1 MGYPIILSRLY
12 ESALIFIKKYI
23 IIYLQI
29 KEKEKFEIMMKLS
42 PIVVSLLDS
51 DLYKFNMNQVMF
63 HKHTNLNGTY
73 LFKCRN
79 SDVTFTPAMVA
90 EINAQIDHLCTLT
103 FKEDELEY
111 LSSLRFIKSDY
122 IEFLRLWRPLRRY
135 VNCYLVPKNSLNDD
149 VDGTLH
155 IEVTGPLFSVM
166 QFEIYLLEIVNEV
179 YFRMK
184 YDYLE
189 LLESAK
195 IRLMNKCFTLEENT
209 YTFKFAEFG
218 CRRRLS
224 REWQDFVLKNLLKTG
239 KCVGTSNVYL
249 AMKYGC
255 KPIGTYAHEYVQM
268 YQGVPGVQL
277 AYTNKLAMTEW
288 FEEYQGD
295 NGTALTDTLGTDLFL
310 KDFNKL
316 QAMCY
321 TGVRH
326 DSGDPYEWG
335 EKIIAHYKKLG
346 IDPKTKTL
354 LFSDSL
360 NFDKAQAIY
369 DYFKDRI
376 NVSFGIGTYLTNDTD
391 VAALNI
397 VIKLQYVNG
406 HPVAKLS
413 DTPGKTMCQND
424 DYATYLRDAVN
435 YRLKEGI

>member
-1 MGYPIILSRLY
+1 
-12 ESALIFIKKYI
+12 
-23 IIYLQI
+23 
-29 KEKEKFEIMMKLS
+29 MMKLN
-42 PIVVSLLDS
+42 PIIISLLDT
-51 DLYKFNMNQVMF
+51 DLYKFNMLQVMW
-63 HKHTNLNGTY
+63 HKHTNLNGVY
-73 LFKCRN
+73 IFKCRN
-79 SDVTFTPAMVA
+79 KDVTFTQEMVE

-103 FKEDELEY
+103 FTDEELDY
-111 LSSLRFIKSDY
+111 LGSLRFIKPDY
-122 IEFLRLWRPLRRY
+122 VEFLRLWRPLRRY
-135 VNCYLVPKNSLNDD
+135 VSCYLV
-149 VDGTLH
+149 H
-155 IEVTGPLFSVM
+155 EEMRIEVEGPLFSVM

-184 YDYLE
+184 YDYFE
-189 LLESAK
+189 LAYGSAQEKLYDK
-195 IRLMNKCFTLEENT
+195 ICKLKDNT

-224 REWQDFVLKNLLKTG
+224 REWQDYVLEHLLETG

-268 YQGVPGVQL
+268 YQGVEGVQL
-277 AYTNKLAMTEW
+277 AHTNKMAMQEW
-288 FEEYQGD
+288 FEEYKGD

-310 KDFNKL
+310 RDFDWL
-316 QAMCY
+316 QATCY

-326 DSGDPYEWG
+326 DSGDPIEWG
-335 EKIIAHYKKLG
+335 EKLIAHYQKLG

-360 NFDKAQAIY
+360 DFDKAQEIY

-376 NVSFGIGTYLTNDTD
+376 NVSFGIGTYLTNDTAVD
-391 VAALNI
+391 ALNI

-413 DTPGKTMCQND
+413 DNPAKTMCQDEGYIN
-424 DYATYLRDAVN
+424 YLRNAVD

>member
-1 MGYPIILSRLY
+1 
-12 ESALIFIKKYI
+12 
-23 IIYLQI
+23 
-29 KEKEKFEIMMKLS
+29 MMKLS
-42 PIVVSLLDS
+42 PIIVSLLDT

-79 SDVTFTPAMVA
+79 KDVTFTPAMVD

-103 FKEDELEY
+103 FTDEELNY

-135 VNCYLVPKNSLNDD
+135 VNCYLVPQDSLNDN

-184 YDYLE
+184 YNYLD
-189 LLESAK
+189 LVTSAREKLQRK
-195 IRLMNKCFTLEENT
+195 INLFETGFYN
-209 YTFKFAEFG
+209 FKFAEFG

-224 REWQDFVLKNLLKTG
+224 REWQEYVVKELLATH

-249 AMKYGC
+249 AMKYNC
-255 KPIGTYAHEYVQM
+255 KPIGTYAHEFVQM

-277 AYTNKLAMTEW
+277 AYTNKVAMEEW
-288 FEEYQGD
+288 FDEYQGD
-295 NGTALTDTLGTDLFL
+295 NGTALTDTLGTELFL
-310 KDFNKL
+310 RDFNKL
-316 QAMCY
+316 QATCY

-335 EKIIAHYKKLG
+335 ENIISHYYKLG

-360 NFDKAQAIY
+360 DFDRAQAIH
-369 DYFKDRI
+369 DHFEGRI
-376 NVSFGIGTYLTNDTD
+376 NISFGIGTFLSNDTCED
-391 VAALNI
+391 PLNI

-413 DTPGKTMCQND
+413 DNPDKAMCQD
-424 DYATYLRDAVN
+424 DSYLSYLKNAVE

>member
-1 MGYPIILSRLY
+1 
-12 ESALIFIKKYI
+12 
-23 IIYLQI
+23 
-29 KEKEKFEIMMKLS
+29 MMKLS
-42 PIVVSLLDS
+42 PIVVSLLDT
-51 DLYKFNMNQVMF
+51 DLYKFNMGQIFF
-63 HKHTNLNGTY
+63 HKHTNLNGVY
-73 LFKCRN
+73 IFKCRN
-79 SDVTFTPAMVA
+79 NGVEFTQAMVD
-90 EINAQIDHLCTLT
+90 EINAQIDHLCTLRFT
-103 FKEDELEY
+103 DEELDY
-111 LSSLRFIKSDY
+111 LGSLRFIKSDY
-122 IEFLRLWRPLRRY
+122 VEFLRLWHPMRRY
-135 VNCYLVPKNSLNDD
+135 VTCKAGEN
-149 VDGTLH
+149 GTLDLKV
-155 IEVTGPLFSVM
+155 EGPLFSVM

-184 YDYLE
+184 YDYLD
-189 LLESAK
+189 LLNSAK
-195 IRLMNKCFTLEENT
+195 ERLDIKMCVLTEDV

-224 REWQDFVLKNLLKTG
+224 REWQDYVVRDLLKTG
-239 KCVGTSNVYL
+239 KCVGTSNIYL

-310 KDFNKL
+310 RDFDKL

-326 DSGDPYEWG
+326 DSGDPFEWG
-335 EKIIAHYKKLG
+335 DKIIAHYEKLG

-360 NFDKAQAIY
+360 DFERAQEI
-369 DYFKDRI
+369 DEYFNGRV
-376 NVSFGIGTYLTNDTD
+376 NVSFGIGTFLTNDTCVD
-391 VAALNI
+391 PLNI

-413 DTPGKTMCQND
+413 DVPGKTMCQSD
-424 DYATYLRDAVN
+424 DYVAYLRNAVD

>member
-1 MGYPIILSRLY
+1 
-12 ESALIFIKKYI
+12 
-23 IIYLQI
+23 
-29 KEKEKFEIMMKLS
+29 MMKLS
-42 PIVVSLLDS
+42 PIIVSLLDT

-63 HKHTNLNGTY
+63 HKHTNLNGVY
-73 LFKCRN
+73 MFKCRN
-79 SDVTFTPAMVA
+79 KDVVFTQEMVD
-90 EINAQIDHLCTLT
+90 EIKAQIDHLCTLT
-103 FKEDELEY
+103 FTDEELDY
-111 LSSLRFIKSDY
+111 LGSLRFIKPDY
-122 IEFLRLWRPLRRY
+122 VEFLRLWRPLRRY
-135 VNCYLVPKNSLNDD
+135 VECWLGEFSGELY
-149 VDGTLH
+149 
-155 IEVTGPLFSVM
+155 IEVTGPLFSAM

-179 YFRMK
+179 YFRMQ
-184 YDYLE
+184 YDYLD
-189 LLESAK
+189 LLNSAQVA
-195 IRLMNKCFTLEENT
+195 LEDKCQALIDDT

-224 REWQDFVLKNLLKTG
+224 REWQDHVLKNLLKTG

-249 AMKYGC
+249 AMKYGI

-268 YQGVPGVQL
+268 YQGVKGVTL
-277 AYTNKLAMTEW
+277 AYTNKMAMDEW

-310 KDFNKL
+310 MDFTKL

-326 DSGDPYEWG
+326 DSGDPIAWG
-335 EKIIAHYKKLG
+335 EKIIAKYEEYG

-354 LFSDSL
+354 LFSDGL
-360 NFDKAQAIY
+360 DFDKAQEIY

-376 NVSFGIGTYLTNDTD
+376 NVSFGIGTYLTNDTA
-391 VAALNI
+391 VGALNI

-413 DTPGKTMCQND
+413 DNPAKTMCQD
-424 DYATYLRDAVN
+424 EEYITYLRNAVE

>member
-1 MGYPIILSRLY
+1 
-12 ESALIFIKKYI
+12 
-23 IIYLQI
+23 
-29 KEKEKFEIMMKLS
+29 MMKLS
-42 PIVVSLLDS
+42 PCVVSLLDT

-63 HKHTNLNGTY
+63 HKHTNLNGKY
-73 LFKCRN
+73 IFKCRN
-79 SDVTFTPAMVA
+79 RGVEFTEEMCE

-103 FKEDELEY
+103 FSDEELDY
-111 LSSLRFIKSDY
+111 LATLRFIKKDY

-135 VNCYLVPKNSLNDD
+135 VNCWL
-149 VDGTLH
+149 DGTELH
-155 IEVTGPLFSVM
+155 IEVDGPIFSAM

-184 YDYLE
+184 YDYLSLVAFAREKLYHKIIGFREE
-189 LLESAK
+189 L
-195 IRLMNKCFTLEENT
+195 
-209 YTFKFAEFG
+209 YDFKFAEFG

-224 REWQDFVLKNLLKTG
+224 REWQDYVVGELLKTG
-239 KCVGTSNVYL
+239 YCVGTSNVYL

-268 YQGVPGVQL
+268 YQGIPGVTL
-277 AYTNKLAMTEW
+277 AYTNKMAMDEW

-295 NGTALTDTLGTDLFL
+295 NGTALTDTLGTELFL
-310 KDFNKL
+310 MDFNKL
-316 QAMCY
+316 QANCY

-326 DSGDPYEWG
+326 DSGDPIEWG
-335 EKIIAHYKKLG
+335 EAMIEHYEKLG

-360 NFDKAQAIY
+360 NFDKAQTIY
-369 DYFKDRI
+369 NHFRGRI
-376 NVSFGIGTYLTNDTD
+376 NVSFGIGTYLSNDTHVD
-391 VAALNI
+391 PLNI

-413 DTPGKTMCQND
+413 DDWGKAMCQD
-424 DYATYLRDAVN
+424 GDYLEYLKGAVA

>member
-1 MGYPIILSRLY
+1 
-12 ESALIFIKKYI
+12 
-23 IIYLQI
+23 
-29 KEKEKFEIMMKLS
+29 MMKLS
-42 PIVVSLLDS
+42 PIIVSLLDT

-63 HKHTNLNGTY
+63 HKHTNLNGVY
-73 LFKCRN
+73 MFKCRN
-79 SDVTFTPAMVA
+79 KDVVFTQEMVD

-103 FKEDELEY
+103 FTDEELDY
-111 LSSLRFIKSDY
+111 LASLRFIKPDY
-122 IEFLRLWRPLRRY
+122 VEFLRLWRPLRRY
-135 VNCYLVPKNSLNDD
+135 VKCFKADEYYLNDD
-149 VDGTLH
+149 EDRANVASNGMVLMV
-155 IEVTGPLFSVM
+155 EGPLFSAM

-184 YDYLE
+184 YDYLD
-189 LLESAK
+189 LLNSAQAA
-195 IRLMNKCFTLEENT
+195 LEDKSQALIDGT

-224 REWQDFVLKNLLKTG
+224 REWQDHVLKNLLKTG

-249 AMKYGC
+249 AMKYGI

-268 YQGVPGVQL
+268 YQGVKGVTL
-277 AYTNKLAMTEW
+277 AYTNKMAMDEW

-310 KDFNKL
+310 MDFTKL

-326 DSGDPYEWG
+326 DSGDPFAWG
-335 EKIIAHYKKLG
+335 EKIIAKYEEYG

-354 LFSDSL
+354 LFSDGL
-360 NFDKAQAIY
+360 DFDKAQEIY

-376 NVSFGIGTYLTNDTD
+376 NVSFGIGTYLTNDT
-391 VAALNI
+391 AIGALNI

-413 DTPGKTMCQND
+413 DNPAKTMCQDESYIN
-424 DYATYLRDAVN
+424 YLRNAVE

>member
-1 MGYPIILSRLY
+1 
-12 ESALIFIKKYI
+12 
-23 IIYLQI
+23 
-29 KEKEKFEIMMKLS
+29 MMKLS
-42 PIVVSLLDS
+42 PCIVSLLDT

-73 LFKCRN
+73 IFKCRN
-79 SDVTFTPAMVA
+79 KNVRFTSAMCD

-103 FKEDELEY
+103 FTDEELDY

-135 VNCYLVPKNSLNDD
+135 VNCYLVADTQNEKSEWEGELR
-149 VDGTLH
+149 

-184 YDYLE
+184 YDYHVLVE
-189 LLESAK
+189 TARQKLYRK
-195 IRLMNKCFTLEENT
+195 VRGFQDDF
-209 YTFKFAEFG
+209 YDFKFAEFG

-224 REWQDFVLKNLLKTG
+224 REWQDYVVKELLETKH
-239 KCVGTSNVYL
+239 CVGTSNVYL

-268 YQGVPGVQL
+268 YQGIPGVQL

-310 KDFNKL
+310 MDFNKL
-316 QAMCY
+316 QANCY

-326 DSGDPYEWG
+326 DSGDPFEWG
-335 EKIIAHYKKLG
+335 EKMIAHYYKLG

-360 NFDKAQAIY
+360 DFDRAQAIS
-369 DYFKDRI
+369 DHFRGRI
-376 NVSFGIGTYLTNDTD
+376 NTSFGIGTFLSNDTCED
-391 VAALNI
+391 PLNI

-413 DTPGKTMCQND
+413 DDWGKAMCQNS
-424 DYATYLRDAVN
+424 DYLNYLKGAVE
-435 YRLKEGI
+435 YRLNEGI